1 MSISLKILIIGPT
14 KVGKSV
20 LTNTISDFTNVV
32 PTEYRPTVGCRI
44 LECEREFSEDQ
55 IKNTKYLKDN
65 NISKAKIQLWDVSGD
80 KR

>member
-1 MSISLKILIIGPT
+1 MSVPLKILIIGPT

-80 KR
+80 KK